1 MHNIGEVKMKFEYR
15 KYGSTVYLAIR
26 RNADNKQIPI
36 MLNLNLAN
44 KEDVITYLEWI
55 INKYI
60 IVGG

>member
-1 MHNIGEVKMKFEYR
+1 MKFEYR
-15 KYGSTVYLAIR
+15 KYASTVYLVIR

-44 KEDVITYLEWI
+44 KEDVIAYLEWVF
-55 INKYI
+55 NKYI

>member
-1 MHNIGEVKMKFEYR
+1 MIFEYR

-44 KEDVITYLEWI
+44 KEDIITYLEWVF
-55 INKYI
+55 NKYI